1 MKSHQVEILM
11 VPLCERGG
19 WTQKQKLLEE
29 AEETEGSGD
38 EIIEFRLQRLESK
51 PQGAL

>member
-1 MKSHQVEILM
+1 M
-11 VPLCERGG
+11 VPLCERDC
-19 WTQKQKLLEE
+19 WTQKQNLLEE

-38 EIIEFRLQRLESK
+38 ATVEFRLQWLEAK